1 MKKIFPA
8 ILFLIGIQN
17 WSCGVLQTVAVNS
30 TVGIVDYGL
39 GAIFEESDLQ
49 FAEQAIPANVT
60 LIEALYRAKD
70 MDDDHLALL
79 LTQAYTGYA
88 LAFVEDVDP
97 ERAKVLYKRARD
109 YGLTVLKK
117 NKRFRAAFEEDPE
130 QFQNAVSTFSKDDVP
145 IIFWTAN
152 AWGNLV
158 KLSLADPAVL
168 GDLHKVNALMEY
180 VLRADER
187 YYYGSAHLFFGT
199 MFATTPK
206 SLGGKPDSAKVH
218 FDKCLAIGAQ
228 KFLLPYVFLAQSYAV
243 QMQDKALFESSLKI
257 VEEASIDI
265 LPEQRLVNAV
275 AKRKAKALLAKVDDL
290 FF

>member
-1 MKKIFPA
+1 MKKIFPVF
-8 ILFLIGIQN
+8 LFLIGIQN
-17 WSCGVLQTVAVNS
+17 WSCGVVQTVAVNS
-30 TVGIVDYGL
+30 TAGIIDYGL

-49 FAEQAIPANVT
+49 FAEQSIPANIT
-60 LIEALYRAKD
+60 LMEALYRANDK
-70 MDDDHLALL
+70 DDDHLALL
-79 LTQAYTGYA
+79 LTQSYAGYA
-88 LAFVEDVDP
+88 LAFVEDTDP

-109 YGLTVLKK
+109 YGLSVLKK
-117 NKRFRAAFEEDPE
+117 NKHFRAAFEEDPE
-130 QFQNAVSTFSKDDVP
+130 QFQNAISTFSKDDVP

-158 KLSLADPAVL
+158 KLGIADPAVL
-168 GDLHKVNALMEY
+168 GDLNKVTALMEF
-180 VLRADER
+180 VVRTDER
-187 YYYGSAHLFFGT
+187 YYYGSAHLFFG
-199 MFATTPK
+199 MIFATTPK

-218 FDKCLAIGAQ
+218 FDRCLAIGEK

-257 VEEASIDI
+257 VEEASLDI

-275 AKRKAKALLAKVDDL
+275 AKRKAKALLAKEDDL